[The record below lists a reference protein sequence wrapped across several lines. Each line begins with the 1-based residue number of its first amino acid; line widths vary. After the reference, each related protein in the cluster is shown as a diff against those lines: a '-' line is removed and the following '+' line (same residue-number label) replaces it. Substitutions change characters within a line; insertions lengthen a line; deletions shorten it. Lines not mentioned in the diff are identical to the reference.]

1 MAETFEIKGLKEVE
15 QAIKDLPV
23 KMQASVYRAINR
35 KAVKR
40 FVVDNI
46 RSAVNYSAKTER
58 GIQVVNDRDDKTA
71 VYGGV
76 TSDVFPLRFAD
87 LGTAARYTEKGA
99 FRGAIAGKHQI
110 QPIILNS
117 VNDIIKSENEEIGN
131 ETIKILEK
139 RIKSTGKQIA
149 KLGA

>member
-1 MAETFEIKGLKEVE
+1 MAETFEIQGLKEVE

-46 RSAVNYSAKTER
+46 RSAVNYSAKTEK
-58 GIQVVNDRDDKTA
+58 GIQVVNDRNDKTA
-71 VYGGV
+71 VFGGV
-76 TSDVFPLRFAD
+76 TSDAFVLRFAD
-87 LGTAARYTEKGA
+87 RGTAARYTEKGA
-99 FRGAIAGKHQI
+99 FRGAITGKHQI
-110 QPIILNS
+110 QPIILDS
-117 VNDIIKSENEEIGN
+117 VNDIIKYMNEEIGN
-131 ETIKILEK
+131 EMVKVLEK